1 MITAAC
7 PAVTLFFALRMSTCP
22 CQTFSN
28 NSLLLQELVLVA
40 PVYTGRFIPDLVKV
54 MRRIAEDHSQNK
66 GLVLGPIR
74 APSQDPK

>member
-1 MITAAC
+1 M
-7 PAVTLFFALRMSTCP
+7 LF
-22 CQTFSN
+22 
-28 NSLLLQELVLVA
+28 LLQELVVVA

>member
-1 MITAAC
+1 MLFI
-7 PAVTLFFALRMSTCP
+7 AVCMSRRLRQC
-22 CQTFSN
+22 CSN
-28 NSLLLQELVLVA
+28 LSLLLQELVVVA

-74 APSQDPK
+74 PPSQDPK